1 MKRSRRRKVKEMSAS
16 EQPQDEARRE
26 PEEDEARNHVGQP
39 RGGHELPL
47 FLRDISDGRKGNAQD
62 EKDEMG
68 E

>member
-1 MKRSRRRKVKEMSAS
+1 MRKVKEMSAS
-16 EQPQDEARRE
+16 EQPNNEAQRE
-26 PEEDEARNHVGQP
+26 PEEDEARSHIKQP
-39 RGGHELPL
+39 PGSVQELPL

>member
-1 MKRSRRRKVKEMSAS
+1 LRKAKEMSAS
-16 EQPQDEARRE
+16 EQPNNEAQRE
-26 PEEDEARNHVGQP
+26 PEEGEARGHIKQP
-39 RGGHELPL
+39 PGGVQELPL

>member
-1 MKRSRRRKVKEMSAS
+1 MSAS
-16 EQPQDEARRE
+16 EQPQDEARKE
-26 PEEDEARNHVGQP
+26 PEEDKARNPVEQP

-62 EKDEMG
+62 EKDEMA